1 MIKINNLHKSYKK
14 NKVLKGLDL
23 TFDHKGILALLG
35 PNGSGKTTLLKCIL
49 GLIIPDEGQILFQ
62 GKNIKSEFK
71 YRTEIGYLPQIA
83 QFPENLT
90 GNELIDLMK
99 NIKPRNNRAEELIK
113 LFNLENELDKKM
125 GNLSGGNK
133 QKINIVIALMSDDPF
148 LILDEPSTGLDP
160 LSIRKLK
167 ALLTEEKNRGKMIVV
182 TTHIMDLAEGLADK
196 VLFMLDGKIRYNGGM
211 MELLDQ
217 EEEDSLENAIANLL
231 ENKKKVNQ
239 NLKTNEI
246 YSEI

>member
-1 MIKINNLHKSYKK
+1 MIKINNLHKSYTK
-14 NKVLKGLDL
+14 NKVLKGLNL
-23 TFDHKGILALLG
+23 TFDHEAILALLG

-90 GNELIDLMK
+90 GNELIDLMR
-99 NIKPRNNRAEELIK
+99 NIKPRTNRAEELIK

-133 QKINIVIALMSDDPF
+133 QKINIVIAMMSDDPF

-167 ALLTEEKNRGKMIVV
+167 ALLTEEKNRGKMIIV
-182 TTHIMDLAEGLADK
+182 TTHIMDLAEDLADK

-231 ENKKKVNQ
+231 ENKKKV
-239 NLKTNEI
+239 
-246 YSEI
+246 